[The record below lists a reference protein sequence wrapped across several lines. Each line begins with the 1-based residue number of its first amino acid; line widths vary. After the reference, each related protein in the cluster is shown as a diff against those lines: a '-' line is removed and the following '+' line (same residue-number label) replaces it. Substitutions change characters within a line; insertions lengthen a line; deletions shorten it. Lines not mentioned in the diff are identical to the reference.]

1 MVYLDG
7 PWGLDYS
14 KSQTTISSFVIDN
27 IPSTSITDDQYAIE
41 ETHPLL
47 ENGTWMCSNILPG
60 ELMMPV
66 PIPL

>member
-47 ENGTWMCSNILPG
+47 EKYLAPG
-60 ELMMPV
+60 CV
-66 PIPL
+66 QTFCRGN